1 MGGRNAIFVAVAIGV
16 ALIAVLL
23 VNSYFSGVEEQQE
36 RVAQEQQLARIVVA
50 TQPLEFGQP
59 LTPENVRLQNF
70 PAGSVPQGA
79 FRSIEDALRDN
90 RVALRPIVPGEPV
103 LADKVSGTDGR
114 AVLAANLA
122 PGMRA
127 VSIPVSAT
135 TGVSGF
141 VRPGDIV
148 DVLLTRR
155 MPGDG
160 ATDQDLMT
168 DVILEK
174 VKVLAIDQNPNEK
187 DVAPKIGKTAVVEL
201 DLYDAQKIVLAE
213 RLGTLSLALRNVEN
227 QQPAALTA
235 VTARDLGAGG
245 TVRAIRS
252 RPQNAGMF
260 AAPAVNFPTGAFA
273 LPSSSGASA
282 PAAPVR
288 PLGPTMT
295 IYRGVEATEEE
306 VGRLGGV

>member
-1 MGGRNAIFVAVAIGV
+1 MGGRNLIFLGVAIGV
-16 ALIAVLL
+16 ALIAVILA
-23 VNSYFSGVEEQQE
+23 NSYFSGVEERQE
-36 RVAQEQQLARIVVA
+36 RIAEEQQLARIVVA

-59 LTPENVRLQNF
+59 LTPQNIRLQNF

-79 FRSIEDALRDN
+79 FRSMEDALRDN

-168 DVILEK
+168 DVIL
-174 VKVLAIDQNPNEK
+174 
-187 DVAPKIGKTAVVEL
+187 
-201 DLYDAQKIVLAE
+201 
-213 RLGTLSLALRNVEN
+213 
-227 QQPAALTA
+227 
-235 VTARDLGAGG
+235 
-245 TVRAIRS
+245 
-252 RPQNAGMF
+252 
-260 AAPAVNFPTGAFA
+260 
-273 LPSSSGASA
+273 
-282 PAAPVR
+282 
-288 PLGPTMT
+288 
-295 IYRGVEATEEE
+295 
-306 VGRLGGV
+306 